1 MNFLSKIDFKFL
13 IIVILALVIL
23 FMKMCGNDE
32 PTPPKGTIKI
42 NGKDHVILKH
52 TTDTIY
58 EPVIETVFKK
68 GETIY
73 VDSIIFVE
81 TPKVVDTFE
90 ILKNYFAMTI
100 YKDTLKLK
108 DSLGYI
114 TITDTISKNKIKGR
128 TFLSNVNKIK
138 IFDTI
143 IVEPTKQIE
152 FYAGGT
158 MGVDK
163 INLVNFIGPTFNIKT
178 KKDNVYGVS
187 IGINNNK
194 SVTILGT
201 VLWRLKR
208 KDEKQKTN

>member
-1 MNFLSKIDFKFL
+1 MKFLSKIDFKFL
-13 IIVILALVIL
+13 VIIILTLVIL
-23 FMKMCGNDE
+23 FMRMCNNKVIEGSKN
-32 PTPPKGTIKI
+32 TIKI
-42 NGKDHVILKH
+42 NGKEHIVLKH

-58 EPVIETVFKK
+58 EPVIDTVYKK

-81 TPKVVDTFE
+81 TPKIVDTFE

-114 TITDTISKNKIKGR
+114 TVTDTISKNKIKGR
-128 TFLSNVNKIK
+128 SFIPNVNKIK

-143 IVEPTKQIE
+143 VVEPTKETE
-152 FYAGGT
+152 FYGGGT

-163 INLVNFIGPTFNIKT
+163 VNLVNFIGPTLNIKT
-178 KKDNVYGVS
+178 KKDKVYGLS
-187 IGINNNK
+187 LGINN
-194 SVTILGT
+194 SRTLTIQGT
-201 VLWRLKR
+201 MLWRIKF
-208 KDEKQKTN
+208 KK